1 MDFKTRD
8 KDGMKPSLP
17 ILQKIQDV
25 KSMSDFQQLAHDF
38 MCTNYALPFS
48 LTVEA
53 DAKDGSQK
61 QLVLR
66 QPEAL
71 LQSPDLYKKSNE
83 EEQTT
88 LDAYR
93 KSATALL
100 KQAGKSDGDAEKMIE
115 AALKFDR
122 LLSEK
127 NVESIK

>member
-1 MDFKTRD
+1 
-8 KDGMKPSLP
+8 MKPSLP

>member
-38 MCTNYALPFS
+38 MYTNYALPFP

-53 DAKDGSQK
+53 AAKDGSQK

-71 LQSPDLYKKSNE
+71 LQSPDLYKKVMKKNKQPWMLIGSQRQHYWNKPE
-83 EEQTT
+83 NQMAT
-88 LDAYR
+88 LR
-93 KSATALL
+93 KW
-100 KQAGKSDGDAEKMIE
+100 
-115 AALKFDR
+115 
-122 LLSEK
+122 
-127 NVESIK
+127 

>member
-38 MCTNYALPFS
+38 MYTNYALPFS

>member
-1 MDFKTRD
+1 MY
-8 KDGMKPSLP
+8 
-17 ILQKIQDV
+17 
-25 KSMSDFQQLAHDF
+25 
-38 MCTNYALPFS
+38 TNYALPFS